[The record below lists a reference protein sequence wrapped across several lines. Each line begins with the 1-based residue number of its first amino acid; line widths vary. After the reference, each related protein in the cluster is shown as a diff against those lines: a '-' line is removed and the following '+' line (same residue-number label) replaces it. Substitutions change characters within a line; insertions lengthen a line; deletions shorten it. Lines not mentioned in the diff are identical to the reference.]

1 METKVLILPAYTL
14 NNCLSTANVENYS
27 LKNNPEVTKIVK
39 ATYSSVKK
47 KCSVWSEI
55 HMYSRPKS
63 EYQYSRQALKNRFFS
78 NFVVR
83 KHIISQQP
91 LHRYYDEQF
100 HTVIGRHC
108 EQVSNGGVAETETG
122 AD

>member
-47 KCSVWSEI
+47 KMLSLERDSYV
-55 HMYSRPKS
+55 P
-63 EYQYSRQALKNRFFS
+63 
-78 NFVVR
+78 
-83 KHIISQQP
+83 P
-91 LHRYYDEQF
+91 P
-100 HTVIGRHC
+100 
-108 EQVSNGGVAETETG
+108 
-122 AD
+122 